1 MNDLKITVVI
11 PVYNTMDYLPA
22 CVNALKMQTFDSW
35 EAILV
40 DDGSTD
46 SCGSFCD
53 ALAAEDPRFRVVH
66 KENGGLARARLTGL
80 EHARGE
86 AITFY
91 DSDDLIPPNFLEE
104 LWNAFDGHDLAICD
118 AEEHDLNGN
127 INPIRSQWPQ
137 GSGTVAEYIR
147 TFLYAEIPSLLVLCC
162 WNKLYR
168 TELLRQCPQEG
179 LWLRRCEDTVLNM
192 NFLRYVRTVGA
203 TGKTVYYYQRRETSL
218 TGSFKPDVI
227 EGQDMQ
233 LALLK
238 KLLSHHGLDKDKELC
253 LHHSMYRMNAFFF
266 AVYQITD
273 AQLGRKHTVQYLDE
287 LLKRRIICGADI
299 AAARPHTLPW
309 RLLRLVTALK
319 SGLGML
325 VWLVLAGKLHWN

>member
-1 MNDLKITVVI
+1 MNDIKITVAI
-11 PVYNTMDYLPA
+11 PVYNTLEYLPA
-22 CVNALKMQTFDSW
+22 CTESLKAQTFDSW
-35 EAILV
+35 EAVLV

-46 SCGSFCD
+46 GSSAFCD

-66 KENGGLARARLTGL
+66 KENGGLARARVTGL

-86 AITFY
+86 AITFF
-91 DSDDLIPPNFLEE
+91 DSDDLIPPNFLAE
-104 LWNAFDGHDLAICD
+104 LWQAFEGRDLAICD
-118 AEEHDLNGN
+118 AEEHGFDGAVNSIIG
-127 INPIRSQWPQ
+127 RWKQSA
-137 GSGTVAEYIR
+137 GDVTEYIR
-147 TFLYAEIPSLLVLCC
+147 AFLYAEIPSLLVLCC

-192 NFLRYVRTVGA
+192 NYLRYARTVGS
-203 TGKTVYYYQRRETSL
+203 TNGTVYYYQRRETSL

-227 EGQDMQ
+227 EGQAMQ

-238 KLLSHHGLDKDKELC
+238 KLLAHHGLDADTELGR
-253 LHHSMYRMNAFFF
+253 HHSMYRMNAFFF

-273 AQLGRKHTVQYLDE
+273 ARLGRKETVR
-287 LLKRRIICGADI
+287 LLNDLLGRRIVNGKDV

-309 RLLRLVTALK
+309 LLLRAVLGVK
-319 SGLGML
+319 SGFGML
-325 VWLVLAGKLHWN
+325 AWLILAGKLHWA